1 MKPKATISFLK
12 AAAALSLIIVIQIGS
27 SGMLINKH
35 FCKGSLKEVS
45 ILLANNGCSDDQT
58 LVDRLTFKAIDC
70 KKGMEGN
77 GVRKAP
83 CCDFE
88 SFFNKIFVFQ
98 DAADGFQMIQVFPC
112 KPFADTIH
120 TEATKAS
127 NWRTTVYRP
136 PPDNGL
142 NICIELCRFLI

>member
-12 AAAALSLIIVIQIGS
+12 AAAALSLIMVIQLGS

-45 ILLANNGCSDDQT
+45 ILLANKGCTDDQT

-70 KKGMEGN
+70 KKRMEDN
-77 GVRKAP
+77 GLRKAP

-88 SFFNKIFVFQ
+88 SFFSKIFVFQ
-98 DAADGFQMIQVFPC
+98 DAADGFQFIQAYSC
-112 KPFADTIH
+112 KPFADSIQ
-120 TEATKAS
+120 TESTKAS

-136 PPDNGL
+136 PPDTGL
-142 NICIELCRFLI
+142 NTCIELCRFLI